1 MLIIP
6 MNLTPREAYRQFGTL
21 NDDWMEY
28 LFDAEEK
35 LAEMP
40 DISYVLDEISAQFPA
55 RDFLQEVIDKLQ
67 KVIHNTRD
75 ANREALTAIRDQLTE
90 IQTTQGHATEYALDE
105 AHKLIQELEK
115 WY

>member
-40 DISYVLDEISAQFPA
+40 DISPALDEISAQFPA
-55 RDFLQEVIDKLQ
+55 EDFLQDAINTLQ
-67 KVIHNTRD
+67 KVISNTRG
-75 ANREALTAIRDQLTE
+75 ANKEALTAIRDQLDE

-105 AHKLIQELEK
+105 THKLIQELEK
-115 WY
+115 